1 MQPRTV
7 TRLWGLALSALF
19 LLIAVAA
26 AQQPRIRPVTPAAQP
41 QGRPAPA
48 FQGVSNRGSFQE
60 ALDAAVARASRALP
74 GADRMVRYRVTRV
87 SGEQGGI
94 RGIHILR
101 VDIELLD
108 PIDEAVPIPNDPPPP
123 VKRGPIGEPPQTGD
137 FHRRLRAAL
146 RVSQPTV
153 ARGQPVD
160 FRLSVQNISAENA
173 RIPFASGQKFDF
185 EVWQGARMVWRWSGD
200 RAFTQ
205 ALTSSTL
212 RPQETVTYQAT
223 WKTEGLDGKPV
234 PPGRYEVR
242 GYLTPMGVGPR
253 IGGKGTVSVTAS

>member
-1 MQPRTV
+1 MQPRTI
-7 TRLWGLALSALF
+7 TRLWGLAVSALF
-19 LLIAVAA
+19 LVIAVAA
-26 AQQPRIRPVTPAAQP
+26 AQQPRIRPGREASQP
-41 QGRPAPA
+41 PEKPAPS

-74 GADRMVRYRVTRV
+74 GADRMVRYRVTRI
-87 SGEQGGI
+87 SGDSGGI
-94 RGIHILR
+94 RGIHVLR

-108 PIDEAVPIPNDPPPP
+108 PIEEAVPIPNEPPP
-123 VKRGPIGEPPQTGD
+123 VKRGPIGEAPQTGD

-146 RVSQPTV
+146 RVSTAGV
-153 ARGQPVD
+153 ARGEPVD

-173 RIPFASGQKFDF
+173 RIPFSSGQKYDF
-185 EVWQGARMVWRWSGD
+185 EVWQGARLVWRWSGD

-253 IGGKGTVSVTAS
+253 IGAKATVSVTAS